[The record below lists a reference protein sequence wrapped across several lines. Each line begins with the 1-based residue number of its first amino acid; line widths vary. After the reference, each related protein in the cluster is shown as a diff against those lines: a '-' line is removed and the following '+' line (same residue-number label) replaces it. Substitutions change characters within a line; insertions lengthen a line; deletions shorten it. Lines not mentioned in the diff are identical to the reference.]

1 MWQPGGI
8 SEEEMRQY
16 GWNPQHFRA
25 AVRQFRSRLEAPPTP
40 TPRQKAAPNT
50 PPQNYLTM
58 KQAGERLGM
67 RPGNFWSLA
76 QHQGWPLLYFADRST
91 AQQRN
96 AHRVLYVEAEV
107 VDAQTAS

>member
-1 MWQPGGI
+1 MAPRRLCGAPRPTDGDLFRDDDHRPLQAACMWQPGGI
-8 SEEEMRQY
+8 SEEEMPQY

-40 TPRQKAAPNT
+40 TPRQKAAPDT

-76 QHQGWPLLYFADRST
+76 QR
-91 AQQRN
+91 
-96 AHRVLYVEAEV
+96 
-107 VDAQTAS
+107 